1 MQQNPKS
8 YKLGL
13 YKPKPKPKPFQLKK
27 VQVTKPKPVAKVI
40 YKEGLVLTKFD
51 YYKFVERVNGRC
63 ATLGICP
70 AAAIAISSTNT
81 TGHLYEKLF
90 NGPENYIL
98 LLGIF
103 LIVIPISVETFNS
116 DIENEFVDLFEKYLG
131 RTTMLIWGVNL
142 SFILAI
148 HAY

>member
-1 MQQNPKS
+1 M
-8 YKLGL
+8 
-13 YKPKPKPKPFQLKK
+13 
-27 VQVTKPKPVAKVI
+27 
-40 YKEGLVLTKFD
+40 
-51 YYKFVERVNGRC
+51 ERVNGRC

-81 TGHLYEKLF
+81 TGHLYDKLF

-103 LIVIPISVETFNS
+103 LIVIPISVETFNY